1 MGKIKEFFLG
11 NREPAYS
18 NKLPNQLLLTCRA
31 LVGGYLIY
39 LAKELLDGINSPDNG
54 SSGVVI
60 IAAIIIFIICGFIFL
75 YASVRNF
82 VIGRYVG
89 GKLDLGENLETTLD
103 GKDAEDFDDIVTEDE
118 AIEEYAADKAAEH
131 DGEKLE

>member
-1 MGKIKEFFLG
+1 MDKIKEFFLG

-39 LAKELLDGINSPDNG
+39 LAKGLIDELKNAESEKM
-54 SSGVVI
+54 VI
-60 IAAIIIFIICGFIFL
+60 ISTVAIVIFVICGGLFL
-75 YASVRNF
+75 YDSLRNLI
-82 VIGRYVG
+82 IGRYVG
-89 GKLDLGENLETTLD
+89 GKLDLGENPEVTLD

-118 AIEEYAADKAAEH
+118 AIEEYAAEEAEEH
-131 DGEKLE
+131 DTEE